1 MAGRRPGR
9 PKAATGT
16 REAILEAARRQFADT
31 GFQRT
36 TLRSVAAR
44 AGVDPRLVLHYF
56 GSKAGLFEASVE
68 LPVDPTALIAR
79 IFAGD
84 SAAIGQ
90 RAADALLAIVDDAD
104 TRGGFHALLRAA
116 VADPEAAASIREVL
130 AARLLGPLAARI
142 GGDHAEQRA
151 AMLSTLLV
159 GIAIGRHIVAFKP
172 LAAMPRETLVR
183 AIRPAIEHY
192 LLDDWVDA
200 GGEGREGAS
209 S

>member
-9 PKAATGT
+9 PTAETGA
-16 REAILEAARRQFADT
+16 REAILAAARRQFADA

-36 TLRSVAAR
+36 TLRSVASR

-68 LPVDPTALIAR
+68 LPVDPEALIDR

-84 SAAIGQ
+84 
-90 RAADALLAIVDDAD
+90 AADIGRRAGEALLAIVDDAA

-116 VADPEAAASIREVL
+116 VADPDAAASIRDVL
-130 AARLLGPLAARI
+130 ASRLLGPIADRI
-142 GGDHAEQRA
+142 GGPHGEQRA

-159 GIAIGRHIVAFKP
+159 GVAIGRHIVAFQP
-172 LAAMPRETLVR
+172 LATMSRDMLLDALAPV
-183 AIRPAIEHY
+183 IEHY
-192 LLDDWVDA
+192 LLDDWVDGGA
-200 GGEGREGAS
+200 GR
-209 S
+209 